1 MEDNYKADVEELK
14 NAHNRLTV
22 VLRERQKRRRL
33 HLASVE
39 EFKDL
44 VAIQKCGAK
53 SKRIQR
59 PRMHHSLVADKIVSL
74 DYKNM
79 DKTDKSQKKTLDN
92 FEFKVPY
99 PKKNSMSNVLDGKQH
114 EYHNLYQDG
123 EKTIRNDYCQ
133 HFVDSGR
140 RPQNFIRDTEL
151 SQRFDEYP
159 KLKELTRMKNALVE
173 NRATPPTYLKADLRT
188 FDLKSLG
195 TKFDVI
201 LIDPPLQELVLF
213 QVIINIISFELWI
226 HMIII
231 IR

>member
-1 MEDNYKADVEELK
+1 MEDNYKMDQIEAEELK
-14 NAHNRLTV
+14 DAHKRLTI

-33 HLASVE
+33 QLASVE

-44 VAIQKCGAK
+44 VASQKYGSK
-53 SKRIQR
+53 SKRLQGPKIQ
-59 PRMHHSLVADKIVSL
+59 HSFVDNKNILL
-74 DYKNM
+74 RYKNA
-79 DKTDKSQKKTLDN
+79 DKTDKPRKKSADN

-99 PKKNSMSNVLDGKQH
+99 PKKPVNVLDRKQH

-123 EKTIRNDYCQ
+123 EKSIRNDYCQ
-133 HFVDSGR
+133 HFVDSGK

-173 NRATPPTYLKADLRT
+173 NRATPPTYLKVDLRT

-201 LIDPPLQELVLF
+201 LIDPPLEELVSL
-213 QVIINIISFELWI
+213 QNYDSV
-226 HMIII
+226 
-231 IR
+231 